1 MLALREILHSKLK
14 FTLIAVAIG
23 LVVALTM
30 TLSAMSEG
38 LVTGMTG
45 AKGHLDADAI
55 VFQPDTYLNLERS
68 VLTAEEVERIRAT
81 AGVAGAY
88 GVGHVFISAQAPDE
102 ALDTHAFGLE
112 SDFEQLPIVEGRGG
126 MPADGEAIVDQTAKA
141 DGIALGDTL
150 TLTPIDRELT
160 VIGFTENRRYV
171 MAPVFYVNLDTYED
185 LRAATMFGAMA
196 ETTDAEM
203 PSATHITDVVDGNV
217 SIAAVKLE
225 PGVTVDDLAAA
236 LGDDFDVVT
245 PTQAAL
251 AGNGMP
257 VMILA
262 VNGIQAV
269 SFVIGALVIG
279 VFFYITTLHK
289 TGQIAAIK
297 ALGAS
302 NAFVYRQL
310 LLQIALLVTLGA
322 IIGTGLA
329 LGAGAGMPPTMA
341 FDPRPDRWG
350 VTLGL
355 VYLMAFVGSLFSL
368 RSILRIDPAT
378 ALDHAEH

>member
-1 MLALREILHSKLK
+1 MLALSEILHSKLK
-14 FTLIAVAIG
+14 FALIALAIG

-30 TLSAMSEG
+30 TLSAISEG

-45 AKGHLDADAI
+45 AKGNLNADAL
-55 VFQPDTYLNLERS
+55 VFQGDTYLNLERS
-68 VLTAEEVERIRAT
+68 LLTADDVERVRSAE
-81 AGVAGAY
+81 GVAEAY
-88 GVGHVFISAQAPDE
+88 GVGHVFISVNAPGE

-112 SDFEQLPIVEGRGG
+112 ADFEQLPIVEGAGG
-126 MPADGEAIVDQTAKA
+126 MPADGEAIVDETARA
-141 DGIALGDTL
+141 DGVEVGDTL

-160 VIGFTENRRYV
+160 VIGFTKNRRYV

-196 ETTDAEM
+196 ETTD
-203 PSATHITDVVDGNV
+203 GNV

-225 PGVTVDDLAAA
+225 PGVTVEGLAET
-236 LGDDFDVVT
+236 LGGDFDVVT
-245 PTQAAL
+245 PQEAAL

-262 VNGIQAV
+262 VNGIQVV

-302 NAFVYRQL
+302 NVFVYRQL
-310 LLQIALLVTLGA
+310 LLQILVLVTVGA
-322 IIGTGLA
+322 LIGTGLA
-329 LGAGAGMPPTMA
+329 LGAGASMPPTMA
-341 FDPRPDRWG
+341 FDPRLDRWG